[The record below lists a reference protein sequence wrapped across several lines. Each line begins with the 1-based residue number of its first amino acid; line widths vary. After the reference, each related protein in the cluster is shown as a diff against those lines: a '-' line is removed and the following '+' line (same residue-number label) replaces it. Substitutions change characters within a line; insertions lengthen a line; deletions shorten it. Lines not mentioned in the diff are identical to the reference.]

1 MMAPRTDRPAQGRN
15 TGIAQ
20 YRGGQLLSETQQ
32 TIVSE
37 AGMNHNFENKKKN
50 KKPEITQ
57 ILELS
62 EKCIIKVTTHKFNV
76 FKKVEGAM
84 NTMKRVM
91 QDIKKRTKWH
101 LKK

>member
-37 AGMNHNFENKKKN
+37 AGMNHNFENKKK
-50 KKPEITQ
+50 KQKTRDYIDTR
-57 ILELS
+57 
-62 EKCIIKVTTHKFNV
+62 IIRKMYYKSY
-76 FKKVEGAM
+76 
-84 NTMKRVM
+84 NT
-91 QDIKKRTKWH
+91 
-101 LKK
+101 

>member
-1 MMAPRTDRPAQGRN
+1 MMAPRTDRPAQERN

-37 AGMNHNFENKKKN
+37 AGMNHNFENKKKKT

-62 EKCIIKVTTHKFNV
+62 EKCIIKVTTHKFNCV
-76 FKKVEGAM
+76 QKGRGGYEYDEESNA
-84 NTMKRVM
+84 RY
-91 QDIKKRTKWH
+91 
-101 LKK
+101 